1 MSNVLLYASG
11 FQDDI
16 MTQIAKKQSE
26 LREADMITF
35 IDVLPENPASSKLEP
50 YFHSVITDAL
60 DHYDIDYQNKKIA
73 FRLCLIHEDYDHVVI
88 DIPNNWFLKSCRDY
102 MKHMPDWNH
111 VPDDDVQYNLNYAGG
126 GPALRTHRIVAN
138 MIIANLLDIKHIRYS
153 APKPSTAHMDKT
165 LALLE
170 GYDFDH
176 TRLLPQLQFEHQP
189 TVRTK
194 HGVRRNWPSS
204 LNVNLNGKAYRTL
217 NGIPG
222 SDGNALAYRDEL
234 YDNVFKHCALSIV
247 PETSFRDRGYGPT
260 EKTLQSIYAGQFM
273 IWAGPWKPAEVLE
286 KIGFDVFHD
295 IIDHSYQYIEHPGQR
310 IAEAFIRN
318 QSLINDIEQQREL
331 RIKHHARL
339 QHNLDL
345 ARDIDQLISNITKL
359 QGEHNDRSNQRT

>member
-1 MSNVLLYASG
+1 MSNVFLYASG
-11 FQDDI
+11 EQDDI

-35 IDVLPENPASSKLEP
+35 IDVLPEKPNSSKLEP
-50 YFHSVITDAL
+50 YFHSVITDTL
-60 DHYDIDYQNKKIA
+60 DQYDIDYQNKKIA
-73 FRLCLIHEDYDHVVI
+73 FRGCFIHEDFDHVVI

-102 MKHMPDWNH
+102 MKHTPNWNY

-126 GPALRTHRIVAN
+126 GPALRTHRIVTN
-138 MIIANLLDIKHIRYS
+138 MIIANLLDIKHIRHT
-153 APKPSTAHMDKT
+153 APVPSTAHVDKT
-165 LALLE
+165 MQLLE
-170 GYDFDH
+170 DYDFDH
-176 TRLLPQLQFEHQP
+176 HRLLPKRQFTH
-189 TVRTK
+189 TLT
-194 HGVRRNWPSS
+194 GNNS
-204 LNVNLNGKAYRTL
+204 LTSNIPLYKPLNAL
-217 NGIPG
+217 PG
-222 SDGNALAYRDEL
+222 SDGNALAYRDIL
-234 YDNVFKHCALSIV
+234 YDKVFKHCALSIV

-318 QSLINDIEQQREL
+318 QSLINDIERQREL

-345 ARDIDQLISNITKL
+345 ARDIDQLISNIKQL
-359 QGEHNDRSNQRT
+359 QGEHDDRSNQRT